1 MSVLCRRSLKTVIFS
16 RFLKVA
22 IATLNFMNEI
32 YDGGFAPE
40 FSVLMLK
47 ESMALVR
54 DYVSETRK

>member
-1 MSVLCRRSLKTVIFS
+1 MSVLFRRSLKTVIFS

-47 ESMALVR
+47 ESMALFR

>member
-1 MSVLCRRSLKTVIFS
+1 MSVLFRRSLKTVIFS

>member
-1 MSVLCRRSLKTVIFS
+1 MSVLFRRSLKTVIFS

-32 YDGGFAPE
+32 YDGGLAPE